1 MGIFQNPT
9 VISILAFIFILGA
22 AVTLHEF
29 GHFLVAKLL
38 KIRVHYS
45 SNQNLPR
52 FGFVVSKKHAARI
65 VDRNRLKRILR
76 STIRELE
83 PSLTGSHDVIIQARP
98 HVSRVPAKQIRE
110 ELQILLEKAKLLK
123 A

>member
-1 MGIFQNPT
+1 MLSRQMRLTKSRDFSRIYRRNR
-9 VISILAFIFILGA
+9 
-22 AVTLHEF
+22 AVSSLH
-29 GHFLVAKLL
+29 LRLL
-38 KIRVHYS
+38 YS
-45 SNQNLPR
+45 SADQNLPR

-76 STIRELE
+76 STIRGLE
-83 PSLTGSHDVIIQARP
+83 PSLTGKYDVIIQARP
-98 HVSRVPAKQIRE
+98 HVSKVPAKQIRE